1 MKNKKWW
8 GLAAIVLSISLVT
21 ACGAKPTTNAGQP
34 EVPPTEVQPDNGA
47 VQDPDQT
54 DSNQQEPDTEEPE
67 NQEPGKQ
74 EKQEQSITAYVSDGD
89 LMELKSYSAKIQFA
103 DDEEKYREA
112 LKALQRSDNPE
123 DTPLWAKIEF
133 KSVKLSDGIL
143 TVDIHIPDDARL
155 GAGGE
160 SFAIE
165 ALTKT
170 LFQFDEIKAIDVLVD
185 GQAEESMMGHVTL
198 EHPIHRQ

>member
-1 MKNKKWW
+1 MKNQKWW

-34 EVPPTEVQPDNGA
+34 EVPPAETQPDNGA
-47 VQDPDQT
+47 VQEPDPS
-54 DSNQQEPDTEEPE
+54 DSNQQQEPNKEEPA
-67 NQEPGKQ
+67 NQEP
-74 EKQEQSITAYVSDGD
+74 EKQEQSITAYVSDSD
-89 LMELKSYSAKIQFA
+89 LMELKPYTAKIQFT

-112 LKALQRSDNPE
+112 LKALQTSDNPE
-123 DTPLWAKIEF
+123 DTPLWKKIEF
-133 KSVKLSDGIL
+133 KSAKLSDGTL

-185 GQAEESMMGHVTL
+185 GQAAESMMGHVTL
-198 EHPIHRQ
+198 EHPIHRE

>member
-34 EVPPTEVQPDNGA
+34 EVPPAEVLPDNGA

-54 DSNQQEPDTEEPE
+54 DSNQQEPDKEEPA

-74 EKQEQSITAYVSDGD
+74 EKQEQSITAYVSDSD
-89 LMELKSYSAKIQFA
+89 LMELKSYSAKIQFS

-112 LKALQRSDNPE
+112 LKALQTSDNPE
-123 DTPLWAKIEF
+123 DTPLWQKIEF
-133 KSVKLSDGIL
+133 KSVKLSDGTL

>member
-8 GLAAIVLSISLVT
+8 GLAVLVLSISLVT

-34 EVPPTEVQPDNGA
+34 EAPPTETQPDNGS
-47 VQDPDQT
+47 VQNPGEDQQEA
-54 DSNQQEPDTEEPE
+54 NQQEPEKEEPV
-67 NQEPGKQ
+67 NQEP
-74 EKQEQSITAYVSDGD
+74 EKQEQSIMAYVSDSD

-103 DDEEKYREA
+103 GDEEKYKEA
-112 LKALQRSDNPE
+112 LKALQTSDNPE
-123 DTPLWAKIEF
+123 DTPLWKKIEF
-133 KSVKLSDGIL
+133 KSVKLSDGTL

-198 EHPIHRQ
+198 EHPINRE

>member
-8 GLAAIVLSISLVT
+8 GLAVLVLSISLVT

-34 EVPPTEVQPDNGA
+34 EVPPTETQPDNGA
-47 VQDPDQT
+47 VQNPGED
-54 DSNQQEPDTEEPE
+54 QQEANQREPEKEEPV
-67 NQEPGKQ
+67 NQEP
-74 EKQEQSITAYVSDGD
+74 EKQEQSITAYVSDSD

-103 DDEEKYREA
+103 DDEEKYKEA
-112 LKALQRSDNPE
+112 LKALQTSDNPE
-123 DTPLWAKIEF
+123 DTPLWKKIEF
-133 KSVKLSDGIL
+133 KSVKLSDGTL

-170 LFQFDEIKAIDVLVD
+170 LFQFDEIKAVDVLVD

-198 EHPIHRQ
+198 EHPIHRE

>member
-21 ACGAKPTTNAGQP
+21 ACGAKPTTNAGQS
-34 EVPPTEVQPDNGA
+34 EAPPTEVQPDNGA
-47 VQDPDQT
+47 DQNPDQ
-54 DSNQQEPDTEEPE
+54 DQQEANQQEPEKDDPV
-67 NQEPGKQ
+67 NQVP
-74 EKQEQSITAYVSDGD
+74 EKQEQSITAYVSDSD

-112 LKALQRSDNPE
+112 LKALQTSDNPE
-123 DTPLWAKIEF
+123 DTPLWKKIEF
-133 KSVKLSDGIL
+133 KSVKLSDGTL

-170 LFQFDEIKAIDVLVD
+170 LFQFDEIKAVDVLVD
-185 GQAEESMMGHVTL
+185 GQAAESMMGHVTL
-198 EHPIHRQ
+198 EHPFHRE

>member
-8 GLAAIVLSISLVT
+8 GLAAIVLSISLVA

-34 EVPPTEVQPDNGA
+34 EVPPSETKTENGA
-47 VQDPDQT
+47 VQEQT
-54 DSNQQEPDTEEPE
+54 PSESNQGEPNKEEPA
-67 NQEPGKQ
+67 NQEP
-74 EKQEQSITAYVSDGD
+74 EKQELSITAYVSDSD

-112 LKALQRSDNPE
+112 LKALQTSDNPE
-123 DTPLWAKIEF
+123 DNPLWKKIEF
-133 KSVKLSDGIL
+133 KSVKLSDGTL
-143 TVDIHIPDDARL
+143 TVDIHIPEDARL

-170 LFQFDEIKAIDVLVD
+170 LFQFDEIKAIDLLVD

-198 EHPIHRQ
+198 EHPIRRQ

>member
-8 GLAAIVLSISLVT
+8 GLAVLVLSISLVT

-34 EVPPTEVQPDNGA
+34 EVPPTEAQPDNGA
-47 VQDPDQT
+47 VQNPGED
-54 DSNQQEPDTEEPE
+54 QQEANQREPEKEEPV
-67 NQEPGKQ
+67 NQEP
-74 EKQEQSITAYVSDGD
+74 EKQEQSITAYVSDSD

-103 DDEEKYREA
+103 DDEEKYKEA
-112 LKALQRSDNPE
+112 LKALQTSDNPE
-123 DTPLWAKIEF
+123 DTPLWKKIEF
-133 KSVKLSDGIL
+133 KSVKLSDGTL

-170 LFQFDEIKAIDVLVD
+170 LFQFDEIKAVDVLVD

-198 EHPIHRQ
+198 EHPIHRE

>member
-8 GLAAIVLSISLVT
+8 GLAVLVLSISLVT

-34 EVPPTEVQPDNGA
+34 EVPPTEAQPDNGA
-47 VQDPDQT
+47 VQNPGEDQQEA
-54 DSNQQEPDTEEPE
+54 NQQEPEKEEPV
-67 NQEPGKQ
+67 NQEP
-74 EKQEQSITAYVSDGD
+74 EKREQSITAYVSDSD

-103 DDEEKYREA
+103 DDEEKYKEA
-112 LKALQRSDNPE
+112 LKALQTSDNPE
-123 DTPLWAKIEF
+123 DTPLWKKIEF
-133 KSVKLSDGIL
+133 KSVKLSDGTL

-170 LFQFDEIKAIDVLVD
+170 LFQFDEIKAVDVLVD

-198 EHPIHRQ
+198 EHPIHRE

>member
-47 VQDPDQT
+47 VQEPEPSDTNQ
-54 DSNQQEPDTEEPE
+54 QQEPNEEEPA
-67 NQEPGKQ
+67 NQEP
-74 EKQEQSITAYVSDGD
+74 EKQEQSITAYVSDSD
-89 LMELKSYSAKIQFA
+89 LMELKSYSVKIQFA

-112 LKALQRSDNPE
+112 LKALQTSDNPE

-133 KSVKLSDGIL
+133 KSVKLSDGTL